1 MKKAVIGAVV
11 VLALAAIVFASVRG
25 SRREKGTQ
33 VYVEAAALRDIGR
46 VVKASGAIDPR
57 EKVNISAHVIG
68 KIERLYVD
76 EGDLIEKGRPF
87 LELEKEAFTAARA
100 QWQASLQR
108 AQTEVKQAEVSLADT
123 RNKLERAKRLNQE
136 GIVSAEQLE
145 AAELAEAS
153 AALRLEDARQSVQQA
168 RAQLEKAQDDLTK
181 TTIYSPLTGRVIK
194 LNAEEGEVVVS
205 GTMNNPASVIGEIAD
220 LSEILANVDVDETE
234 VVLVKLGQEA
244 VIKVDALPNKEYHGK
259 VIEVGSKGFS
269 KPNQPDVTFFDVE
282 ILLDDPDL
290 DLRPGMS
297 VRAEIRTEIHPNT
310 LVVPIQAV
318 VEREAEEGDA
328 AAAGEDVNVV
338 FVVENGKAV
347 QRTVRTGI
355 SDETRVEIVSGVKAG
370 ETVVT
375 GPYRSLR
382 DLDDGEQ
389 VRITDPKKE
398 KKQRKPSKDE
408 KEEEGRAKAEVEVS

>member
-1 MKKAVIGAVV
+1 MKKVVIGTVV
-11 VLALAAIVFASVRG
+11 VLALAAIVFASVRS

-33 VYVEAAALRDIGR
+33 VYVEPAALRDIGR

-68 KIERLYVD
+68 KIERLYVE
-76 EGDLIEKGRPF
+76 EGDLIERGRPF
-87 LELEKEAFTAARA
+87 LELEKEAFLAARD
-100 QWQASLQR
+100 QWRASLQR
-108 AQTEVKQAEVSLADT
+108 AQTDVRQAEVSLADA
-123 RNKLERAKRLNQE
+123 RNKLARAKRLNQD
-136 GIVSAEQLE
+136 GIMSAEQLE

-153 AALRLEDARQSVQQA
+153 AALRLEDARQSVQQS

-259 VIEVGSKGFS
+259 VIEVGSKGFN

-282 ILLDDPDL
+282 ILLADPDL

-297 VRAEIRTEIHPNT
+297 VRAEIKTAVHPKT

-318 VEREAEEGDA
+318 VEREAPEGEAGAD
-328 AAAGEDVNVV
+328 GEDVNVV
-338 FVVENGKAV
+338 FLIEEGKAV

-355 SDETRVEIVSGVKAG
+355 SDETRVEILSGVKAG
-370 ETVVT
+370 DQVVT

-382 DLDDGEQ
+382 DLDDGED
-389 VRITDPKKE
+389 VRVTDPKKE
-398 KKQRKPSKDE
+398 KKDRKPSKNDD
-408 KEEEGRAKAEVEVS
+408 EEGDAEAEVEIS